1 MANANPIFSAAAGLG
16 DVFAQKIGDFFT
28 NVQGQ
33 LVPQGRP
40 VNPSGDSF
48 NFGDAF
54 NSLLKP
60 VVNLFDPREQAK
72 ADVRNATTNALGGII
87 KTAGSVGAGFIDAA
101 GMALQNALLNNNKAP
116 EIILSSGQPQQSG
129 TNTQPSQS
137 SDILAEALKLIGITS
152 NTSNTAPATIAQD
165 AAAASRNNVLL
176 IGGVAIVATLVLITR
191 GKK

>member
-1 MANANPIFSAAAGLG
+1 MANANPLLSAATGLG
-16 DVFAQKIGDFFT
+16 EVFSRNVADFFS

-33 LVPQGRP
+33 IVPQGRP

-60 VVNLFDPREQAK
+60 ITSLFDPREQAK
-72 ADVRNATTNALGGII
+72 ADIRNATTNALGGII

-101 GMALQNALLNNNKAP
+101 GQALQNALSNNNKAA
-116 EIILSSGQPQQSG
+116 EITYTSG
-129 TNTQPSQS
+129 TPQTSGNTQPSQN
-137 SDILAEALKLIGITS
+137 SDILAKALELIGNTS
-152 NTSNTAPATIAQD
+152 NTSNAAPAQIAED
-165 AAAASRNNVLL
+165 AAASARNNVYL
-176 IGGVAIVATLVLITR
+176 IGGIAVIATLFIITR

>member
-1 MANANPIFSAAAGLG
+1 MANANPLLSAATGLG
-16 DVFAQKIGDFFT
+16 EVFSRNVADFFS

-87 KTAGSVGAGFIDAA
+87 KTAGSVSAGFIDAA
-101 GMALQNALLNNNKAP
+101 GQALQNALLNNNKAP
-116 EIILSSGQPQQSG
+116 AITLSSGTPQSSG
-129 TNTQPSQS
+129 NSQPSQN
-137 SDILAEALKLIGITS
+137 SDLLAEALKLIDITS
-152 NTSNTAPATIAQD
+152 NTSNTAPATIAAD
-165 AAAASRNNVLL
+165 AAASARNNVLL
-176 IGGVAIVATLVLITR
+176 IGGVAVIATLFIITR